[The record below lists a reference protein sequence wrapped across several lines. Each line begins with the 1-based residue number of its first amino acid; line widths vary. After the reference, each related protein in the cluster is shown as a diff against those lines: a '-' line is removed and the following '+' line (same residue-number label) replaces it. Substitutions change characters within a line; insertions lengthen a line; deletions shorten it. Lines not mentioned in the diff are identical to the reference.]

1 VSRPVSRPAARR
13 RLSLAL
19 RAARRVLAYY
29 LLVTLRALVLAVPDR
44 LAHAIFKFLAD
55 FAFITIGI
63 HRRRA
68 IAHLRIAFPEMSHSD
83 ARLIAKRMT
92 RHLARNVVEFIRLP
106 RLPKQRLL
114 DMVRLEGRETADK
127 LTAEGR
133 GGIAMTAHLG
143 NWELFAAVISAM
155 GYPIT
160 IIARRVYYDR
170 FERLLRGMRRLAG
183 VRVIDRDKP
192 RDMLRALRAGRFL
205 GVMLDMDIEKVESV
219 YVEFFG
225 RLSLTPVGPVVL
237 ALRLGRP
244 LVPCFIVRNERG
256 GRAKGPTHTLMVE
269 PPLRLIRTGDR
280 QKDLLVNTMR
290 AARVIERVI
299 RRYPDQWMWMHRRWQ
314 HQPEW
319 PFLKT
324 APRAKTPSP

>member
-1 VSRPVSRPAARR
+1 
-13 RLSLAL
+13 
-19 RAARRVLAYY
+19 VLAYY

-55 FAFITIGI
+55 FGFITIGI

-92 RHLARNVVEFIRLP
+92 RNLARNAVEFIRLP

-114 DMVRLEGRETADK
+114 DMVKLEGRETAEK

-133 GGIAMTAHLG
+133 GGIAMSAHLG

-155 GYPIT
+155 GYGIT
-160 IIARRVYYDR
+160 VIARRVYYDR
-170 FERLLRGMRRLAG
+170 FERLLRGTRRLAG

-225 RLSLTPVGPVVL
+225 RLALTPVGPVAL
-237 ALRLGRP
+237 ALRMGLP
-244 LVPCFIVRNERG
+244 LVPCFIVRSERG
-256 GRAKGPTHTLMVE
+256 RRAKGPEHTLFIE
-269 PPLRLIRTGDR
+269 PPLRLIRTGDM

-319 PFLKT
+319 PFVKT